1 MRHIPKP
8 EPGEYDSYA
17 LEYFNLIPD
26 DGQVIQHLEN
36 NAKLFE
42 EMVSSLSEEQLS
54 TPHATGEWTIKEI
67 LLHVIDDERIYAY
80 RTLRA
85 ARNDKTPIPG
95 FEQDDYIEPSRANE
109 RSLESLL
116 DEYRS
121 VRMST
126 ITLLKYLPE
135 DALLRSTMAN
145 KHEVTVRALAYHI
158 AGHEMHHIVSI
169 RENYLS

>member
-17 LEYFNLIPD
+17 LEYFNLIPN
-26 DGQVIQHLEN
+26 DGLVIQHLED
-36 NAKLFE
+36 NAKQFE
-42 EMVSSLSEEQLS
+42 EIVSGLSEEALT
-54 TPHATGEWTIKEI
+54 TPCAEGEWTIKEI

-85 ARNDKTPIPG
+85 ARGDKTAIPG
-95 FEQDDYIEPSRANE
+95 FEQEDYIEPSCANE
-109 RSLESLL
+109 RSTESLL

-121 VRMST
+121 VRLST
-126 ITLLKYLPE
+126 ISLLKYMPE
-135 DALLRSTMAN
+135 DALMRSVMAN
-145 KHEVTVRALAYHI
+145 EHEVTVRALCYHI

-169 RENYLS
+169 RENYL

>member
-26 DGQVIQHLEN
+26 DGQVIQHLDD
-36 NAKLFE
+36 NATLFE
-42 EMVSSLSEEQLS
+42 EMVSALSDVELT
-54 TPHATGEWTIKEI
+54 TPFAAGEWTIKQI

-135 DALLRSTMAN
+135 DALLRSTIAN
-145 KHEVTVRALAYHI
+145 NHEVTVRALAYHI

-169 RENYLS
+169 RKNYLS